1 MCVCSLTVLSHE
13 LVELVE
19 CLRVFRCWVVWRVL
33 LWTGFRLLGV
43 GGRRLTAVAAHKGRQ
58 NGRVVHSPVQSPK
71 QCPHALDYSRRV
83 SAFATAISISA
94 SSTDRKRLHLQLLP
108 RAKPPFSVHVF
119 GSGHADG
126 VLPPIAEATMLVLVV
141 LQEVVDRSQPQR
153 VAWAQATAA
162 SAGAVTMSITTAI
175 TASSTAIGVHL
186 FTPFTGLKQRKNG
199 RCIIRFI

>member
-1 MCVCSLTVLSHE
+1 M
-13 LVELVE
+13 
-19 CLRVFRCWVVWRVL
+19 L
-33 LWTGFRLLGV
+33 LWTGFTLLGV
-43 GGRRLTAVAAHKGRQ
+43 GGWRLTAVAAHKGWQ
-58 NGRVVHSPVQSPK
+58 NGRVVHSPVQAPK
-71 QCPHALDYSRRV
+71 QCPHALGYSGRV
-83 SAFATAISISA
+83 SAFTTAIPIGA

-108 RAKPPFSVHVF
+108 CSKPPFSVHVF
-119 GSGHADG
+119 GSGHANG
-126 VLPPIAEATMLVLVV
+126 VLPPVTEATMLVLVV

-162 SAGAVTMSITTAI
+162 SAGTMTMSITTAI